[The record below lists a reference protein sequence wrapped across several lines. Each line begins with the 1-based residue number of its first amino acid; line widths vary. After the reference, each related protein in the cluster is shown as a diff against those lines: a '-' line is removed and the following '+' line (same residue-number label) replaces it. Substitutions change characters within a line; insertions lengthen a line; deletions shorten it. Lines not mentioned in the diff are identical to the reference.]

1 MIVAVQQSTQ
11 VTTMVSKVKEFVS
24 EQQQVLSRQAR
35 RLGRAPGKVVRKAA
49 AQSARRIKALQE
61 PVRVVTHSGV
71 KLTNVS
77 HEALLGLMALQLEVV
92 TSALSNAATQLERVA
107 HSDNVMDLVR
117 GQADELR
124 ATRERVVTDV
134 KRAVSI
140 VKDAGIGARDI
151 ATETYT
157 KVVKR
162 GPVARPAAKSTR
174 ARKAKRVVRKTKAKV
189 RAKTKGRRSRTA

>member
-1 MIVAVQQSTQ
+1 MIVAVQQSKQ
-11 VTTMVSKVKEFVS
+11 VTTMVSKVKEFVN
-24 EQQQVLSRQAR
+24 EQRQVLSSQAR
-35 RLGRAPGKVVRKAA
+35 RLGRAPGKVVRNAA
-49 AQSARRIKALQE
+49 ARSAKRIKALQE

-92 TSALSNAATQLERVA
+92 TSALSNAAAQLERVSQ
-107 HSDNVMDLVR
+107 SDNVMDLVR

-124 ATRERVVTDV
+124 ATRERVVKDV

-140 VKDAGIGARDI
+140 VKDAGIGARDV

-162 GPVARPAAKSTR
+162 GPAARPAAKSTR
-174 ARKAKRVVRKTKAKV
+174 ARKAKRAVRKTKAKV
-189 RAKTKGRRSRTA
+189 RAKTKR

>member
-11 VTTMVSKVKEFVS
+11 VTTMVSKVKEFVN
-24 EQQQVLSRQAR
+24 EQRQVLSSQAR
-35 RLGRAPGKVVRKAA
+35 RLGSAPGKVVRNAA
-49 AQSARRIKALQE
+49 ARSAKRIKALQE

-92 TSALSNAATQLERVA
+92 TSALSNAAAQLERVA
-107 HSDNVMDLVR
+107 QSENVMDLVR
-117 GQADELR
+117 GQADDLR
-124 ATRERVVTDV
+124 ATRDRVVKDV

-140 VKDAGIGARDI
+140 VKDAGIGARDV

-162 GPVARPAAKSTR
+162 GPAARPAAKSTR
-174 ARKAKRVVRKTKAKV
+174 ARKAKRAVRKTKAKV
-189 RAKTKGRRSRTA
+189 RAKTRR

>member
-1 MIVAVQQSTQ
+1 
-11 VTTMVSKVKEFVS
+11 MVSKVKEFVN
-24 EQQQVLSRQAR
+24 EQKQVLSSQAR
-35 RLGRAPGKVVRKAA
+35 RLGRAPGKVVRNAA
-49 AQSARRIKALQE
+49 ARSAKRIKALQE

-92 TSALSNAATQLERVA
+92 TSALSHAAAQLERVA
-107 HSDNVMDLVR
+107 QSDNVMDLVR
-117 GQADELR
+117 GQADDLR
-124 ATRERVVTDV
+124 ATRDRVVKDV

-140 VKDAGIGARDI
+140 VKDAGLGARDV

-162 GPVARPAAKSTR
+162 GPAAKPTR
-174 ARKAKRVVRKTKAKV
+174 ARKTKRAVRKTKAKV
-189 RAKTKGRRSRTA
+189 RAKTKR

>member
-11 VTTMVSKVKEFVS
+11 VTTMVSKVKEFVN
-24 EQQQVLSRQAR
+24 EQKQVLSSQAR
-35 RLGRAPGKVVRKAA
+35 RLGRAPGKVVRNAA
-49 AQSARRIKALQE
+49 ARSAKRIKALQE

-92 TSALSNAATQLERVA
+92 TSALSNAAAQLERVA
-107 HSDNVMDLVR
+107 QSDNVMDLVR
-117 GQADELR
+117 GQADDLR
-124 ATRERVVTDV
+124 ATRDRVVKDV

-140 VKDAGIGARDI
+140 VRDAGIGARDV

-162 GPVARPAAKSTR
+162 GPAARPAAKSTR
-174 ARKAKRVVRKTKAKV
+174 ARKAKRAVRKTKAKV
-189 RAKTKGRRSRTA
+189 RAKTKR

>member
-35 RLGRAPGKVVRKAA
+35 KLSRAPGKVVRNAA
-49 AQSARRIKALQE
+49 ARSAKRIKALQE

-92 TSALSNAATQLERVA
+92 TSALSNAAAQLERVA
-107 HSDNVMDLVR
+107 QSENVMDLVR
-117 GQADELR
+117 GQADDLR
-124 ATRERVVTDV
+124 ATRDRVVKDV

-140 VKDAGIGARDI
+140 VKDAGIGARDV

-162 GPVARPAAKSTR
+162 GPAARPAAKSTR
-174 ARKAKRVVRKTKAKV
+174 ARKTKRAVRKTKAKV
-189 RAKTKGRRSRTA
+189 RAKTKR